1 MASAPGA
8 SHGASHDCMQCK
20 LIGGG
25 TMLAVGAYF
34 FVQTM
39 ALRRKPAE
47 ATNVRFHAVAGAVFA
62 SMGVY
67 RLVTPLRPQEPQPN
81 A

>member
-1 MASAPGA
+1 
-8 SHGASHDCMQCK
+8 
-20 LIGGG
+20 
-25 TMLAVGAYF
+25 MLAVGAYF

-47 ATNVRFHAVAGAVFA
+47 LTNTRFHAVAGTVFA

-67 RLVTPLRPQEPQPN
+67 RLVTPLRQQEPQPN

>member
-1 MASAPGA
+1 MAAAEASPGE
-8 SHGASHDCMQCK
+8 DCMQCK

-34 FVQTM
+34 FLSAM

-47 ATNVRFHAVAGAVFA
+47 ATNVRFHAVAGGVFA

-67 RLVTPLRPQEPQPN
+67 RLVTPLRPENQKPV